1 MEFIDGQTL
10 QQKIDHQGQLEL
22 KEILRIGRQV
32 AAGLAAAHEQG
43 LMSDRKIRT
52 DRRILSI
59 DKFWFIE
66 DL

>member
-52 DRRILSI
+52 DR
-59 DKFWFIE
+59 
-66 DL
+66 